1 MNKWLGILIIVLYFS
16 NSHICEYI
24 FPNGGM
30 EWFKLK
36 YGILTVIVCLALE
49 YKPQDKFIEKIFNA
63 IVLQNAYILIF
74 ETETTYSFND
84 VTFIAFFTAIQY
96 LKYFQKEYII
106 NLFNNLIRP
115 DKK

>member
-1 MNKWLGILIIVLYFS
+1 MNRLLGILIIVLYFS
-16 NSHICEYI
+16 NNHICEVFYPENI
-24 FPNGGM
+24 DLWNR
-30 EWFKLK
+30 LK

-96 LKYFQKEYII
+96 VKHFQKEYVT
-106 NLFNNLIRP
+106 NLFNKLFKIPNR
-115 DKK
+115 